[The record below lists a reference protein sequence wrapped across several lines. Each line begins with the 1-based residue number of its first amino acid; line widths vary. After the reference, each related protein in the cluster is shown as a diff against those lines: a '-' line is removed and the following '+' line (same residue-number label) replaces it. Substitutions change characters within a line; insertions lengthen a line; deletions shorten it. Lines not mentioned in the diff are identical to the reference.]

1 MQEDQLLTVKEA
13 AKFLSVHESTVR
25 RLVDSGELAKVMIGK
40 REYRIRRGELIRFVQ
55 ENESRGEPPQ

>member
-55 ENESRGEPPQ
+55 ENESRGELPQ